1 MKPQVV
7 LVALAVAVV
16 VLAALPLGHGI
27 GERAEAATTAS
38 AWPCCDSSC
47 SVCTRSLPPKCRCAD
62 SSPKGCHPACKKC
75 VKSSD
80 DDGSNVVFH
89 CADMITDFC
98 KRRCTPKA
106 RLDA

>member
-27 GERAEAATTAS
+27 GERAEAATAS
-38 AWPCCDSSC
+38 EWPCCDSC
-47 SVCTRSLPPKCRCAD
+47 SVCTRSLPPQCRCAD
-62 SSPKGCHPACKKC
+62 SSPKGCHPARKNC
-75 VKSSD
+75 VKSKD
-80 DDGSNVVFH
+80 DDGSDVFH
-89 CADMITDFC
+89 CTDKITNFC

-106 RLDA
+106 